1 MRKLIKK
8 EQVSTSKP
16 KTEVGSRPKTKPSLF
31 GNESS
36 DEELFDSTASTMV
49 KSSDLESG
57 SNTVNAQD
65 PSSSGGAT
73 VSQKQNVNNTSSKDN
88 KELSNDKTDNN
99 AVGIKE
105 LPSFNKFNQFEPSD
119 KSYFEDDR
127 MGNICDRLVENI
139 SEPEQEIVGEKITI
153 ATEDAPKAAT
163 GTENVI
169 PQSYVPDRS
178 RTHKPE
184 VAKPA
189 QSVGNEKSAT
199 SNLETETA
207 SNPVQNK
214 KEGILMS
221 PMLTRSEGKT
231 KSASIDSPIPPENV
245 MTDDNQQTTISRDDS
260 VDGSIVS
267 KSTGKFKTS
276 FIKDLN
282 RSLAKFPGAESS
294 PQQVWSQT

>member
-16 KTEVGSRPKTKPSLF
+16 KTEAGSRPKTKPSLF

-73 VSQKQNVNNTSSKDN
+73 VSHKQNVNNTSSKDN

-105 LPSFNKFNQFEPSD
+105 SPSFNKFNQFEPSD

-127 MGNICDRLVENI
+127 MGNICDKLAEKI

-153 ATEDAPKAAT
+153 ATEDAPKTA
-163 GTENVI
+163 TENVI
-169 PQSYVPDRS
+169 PQSDAPDRS
-178 RTHKPE
+178 RTPKPE
-184 VAKPA
+184 VVKSA
-189 QSVGNEKSAT
+189 QSVGNEKPAT
-199 SNLETETA
+199 SNLKTETA

-221 PMLTRSEGKT
+221 PMLPRSKVQT
-231 KSASIDSPIPPENV
+231 KSASIDSPIPPENL

-276 FIKDLN
+276 FMKDLN